1 MCPVQTFWRYHAKP
15 PSLPRV
21 RHTVAHPPPDP
32 GSVAHVRQLMKAI
45 TEAATAAGTPRP
57 LFPFE
62 AGDVAA
68 TYTDKRETGDG
79 LWFALRD
86 GRVFRGDG
94 EPDTND
100 AGVYS
105 NA

>member
-1 MCPVQTFWRYHAKP
+1 MPRVETFWRYHAKP
-15 PSLPRV
+15 RPLPRV
-21 RHTVAHPPPDP
+21 RQVVAHPPPDP
-32 GSVAHVRQLMKAI
+32 GSVAHVRQLMKGI

-62 AGDVAA
+62 AADVAA
-68 TYTDKRETGDG
+68 VYTHKRDTGDG
-79 LWFALRD
+79 LWFALHD

-100 AGVYS
+100 PTAYS
-105 NA
+105 SS